1 MESRFERFVKR
12 VISALN
18 ESKIDYVIVGGV
30 AAIIYGRPRTTMDID
45 IIADLNLLEEESIKR
60 LTSILTRY
68 DLDVTEKEIITALKN
83 KSHFSI
89 FDKITPFRVD
99 MKSIYTKLDQIVI
112 KNRRKITLLNLETW
126 IEAPEDL
133 IIAKLIYGS
142 PQDIE
147 DVFSVIVNIRDHL
160 DMNYLTKRAK
170 EENVYD
176 MLMEIFRKI

>member
-1 MESRFERFVKR
+1 M
-12 VISALN
+12 
-18 ESKIDYVIVGGV
+18 
-30 AAIIYGRPRTTMDID
+30 
-45 IIADLNLLEEESIKR
+45 
-60 LTSILTRY
+60 TSILTRY
-68 DLDVTEKEIITALKN
+68 DLDVTKKEIIIALKN

-99 MKSIYTKLDQIVI
+99 MKSIYTKLDQIAI

-126 IEAPEDL
+126 IETPEDL
-133 IIAKLIYGS
+133 IIAKLIFGS

-147 DVFSVIVNIRDHL
+147 DAFSVIVNIRDNL
-160 DMNYLTKRAK
+160 NMNYLTKHAK